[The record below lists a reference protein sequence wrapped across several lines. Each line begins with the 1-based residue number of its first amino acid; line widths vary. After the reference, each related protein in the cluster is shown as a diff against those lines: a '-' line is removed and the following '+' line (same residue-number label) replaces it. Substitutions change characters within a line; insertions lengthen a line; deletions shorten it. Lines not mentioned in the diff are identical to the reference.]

1 MRDTGLGEVV
11 KVMTDDLFRRAQ
23 KIWRRWI
30 ARDRAHSMFLI
41 VLIVMGLSIVV
52 VEDVGSDIVLGV
64 QRSSHT
70 EEVASTKSR
79 RHSASVCRQL
89 FPLWSIL
96 ALPSSSP
103 RVTLLTIAFRAIY
116 INLLSMQ
123 ITTS

>member
-1 MRDTGLGEVV
+1 
-11 KVMTDDLFRRAQ
+11 MTDDLSRRAQ

-30 ARDRAHSMFLI
+30 ARDRAHTFLI
-41 VLIVMGLSIVV
+41 VLIVAGLSVV
-52 VEDVGSDIVLGV
+52 AVEDVGSDIVLDAR
-64 QRSSHT
+64 RSSHT
-70 EEVASTKSR
+70 EEAASTKSR

-116 INLLSMQ
+116 INLSSVQ